1 MKTWCFL
8 LMASVMTSFA
18 AEPRQWTDAQGNQT
32 LAVLRG
38 FEAGQVILQNAA
50 GKTLRVALAN
60 LSADDRSYVVLN
72 INSIFDPT
80 YTAPIAAPTT
90 SGAPQVAATPA
101 ASTAPTPPAAPIL
114 TKSTWPATLTAP
126 DGLTNADYVELKSKP
141 GSHLYRSRRF
151 EYVLHAQD
159 KLNPAVMKDVA
170 RVFEGTYE
178 LLSQSPLGVQA
189 QPVDGYFRAQLYQ
202 TMDMYHA
209 AGGPRGSGGVYVRD
223 EKVFKVPLESL
234 GLKLGTNGYTR
245 DDNFELKTLVHEITH
260 MMMHDILPLLP
271 RWLIEGSA
279 EYVECIPYKSGTFR
293 HSDLLGSV
301 QRYNKDRLSG
311 QYRFGG
317 PPLDSFRNIIRPPE
331 APREREGNTLF
342 LPPRTSP
349 VPQVAF
355 YHSSM
360 LLTYYFM
367 HLDGDGKGTRL
378 LKFLEAVRAEQP
390 KHAAFVKEFE
400 AYRAALDEFLK
411 KPEVKKLPD
420 GRFEYPNYL
429 KPPEA
434 PKPPHPDY
442 LTANLGQIHM
452 GLLFDG
458 RTDAQLQQEAT
469 LALQKLG
476 IQATP

>member
-1 MKTWCFL
+1 MMKKSLFCL
-8 LMASVMTSFA
+8 LMATTAFP
-18 AEPRQWTDAQGNQT
+18 AETRSWTDAQGNQT
-32 LAVLRG
+32 QAVLRG
-38 FEAGQVILQNAA
+38 FDGGDVLLQNAA
-50 GKTLRVALAN
+50 GKTLRVPLKN
-60 LSADDRSYVVLN
+60 LSADDQGYIALN
-72 INSIFDPT
+72 ISTLIDP
-80 YTAPIAAPTT
+80 
-90 SGAPQVAATPA
+90 SAATISTTPVPA
-101 ASTAPTPPAAPIL
+101 SVPVMAKT
-114 TKSTWPATLTAP
+114 TWPTMLTAP
-126 DGLTNADYVELKSKP
+126 DGLTNADYVELQSKP
-141 GSHLYRSRRF
+141 GRHLYRSRRF
-151 EYVLHAQD
+151 EYVLHARD
-159 KLNPAVMKDVA
+159 KLNPVVMKDVA

-189 QPVDGYFRAQLYQ
+189 QPVNGYFHAELYQ
-202 TMDMYHA
+202 TMDTYHA

-311 QYRFGG
+311 KYRLGG
-317 PPLDSFRNIIRPPE
+317 PPLDFIRNIIR
-331 APREREGNTLF
+331 APLVRKEGQVRF
-342 LPPRTSP
+342 DWGETSP
-349 VPQVAF
+349 VPQIGF

-378 LKFLEAVRAEQP
+378 LKFLDAVRAEQP
-390 KHAAFVKEFE
+390 KHTAFVKQFE
-400 AYRAALDEFLK
+400 AYRAAMDEFLK

-452 GLLFDG
+452 GILLDG
-458 RTDAQLQQEAT
+458 RTDAQLQQEAST
-469 LALQKLG
+469 ALQKLG

>member
-1 MKTWCFL
+1 MMKKSLFCL
-8 LMASVMTSFA
+8 LLASTAFS
-18 AEPRQWTDAQGNQT
+18 AETRSWTDAQGNQT
-32 LAVLRG
+32 QAVLRG
-38 FEAGQVILQNAA
+38 FDGGDVLLQNAA
-50 GKTLRVALAN
+50 GKTLRVPLKN
-60 LSADDRSYVVLN
+60 LSADDQGYIALN
-72 INSIFDPT
+72 ISTLIDP
-80 YTAPIAAPTT
+80 
-90 SGAPQVAATPA
+90 SAATIATTPVPA
-101 ASTAPTPPAAPIL
+101 SVPVMA
-114 TKSTWPATLTAP
+114 KMTWPTTLTAP
-126 DGLTNADYVELKSKP
+126 DGLTNADYVELQSKP
-141 GSHLYRSRRF
+141 GRHLYRSRRF
-151 EYVLHAQD
+151 EYVLHARD
-159 KLNPAVMKDVA
+159 KLNPVVMKDVA

-189 QPVDGYFRAQLYQ
+189 QPVNGYFHAELYQ

-311 QYRFGG
+311 RYRFGG
-317 PPLDSFRNIIRPPE
+317 PPLDSIRNILRPPE

-342 LPPRTSP
+342 MPPRTSP

-378 LKFLEAVRAEQP
+378 LKFLDAVRAEQP
-390 KHAAFVKEFE
+390 KHTAFVKQFE
-400 AYRAALDEFLK
+400 AYRAAMDEFLK

-452 GLLFDG
+452 GILFDG
-458 RTDAQLQQEAT
+458 RTDAQLQQEAAT
-469 LALQKLG
+469 ALQKLG
-476 IQATP
+476 ISATP